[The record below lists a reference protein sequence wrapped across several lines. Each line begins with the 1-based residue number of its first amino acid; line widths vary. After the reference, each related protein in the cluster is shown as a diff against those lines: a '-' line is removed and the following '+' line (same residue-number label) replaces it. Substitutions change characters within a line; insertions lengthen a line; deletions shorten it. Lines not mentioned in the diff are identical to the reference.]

1 MEINQQGKWL
11 SILDYAQH
19 REISISSIRRYIKA
33 GRVKYKQENGKYFIW
48 SASFQDAEVKPP
60 ENQKDLYRKLKIL
73 EEENQELRMLVDLY
87 ENQLGKKPRE
97 VELPEIPMH

>member
-19 REISISSIRRYIKA
+19 RDVSISSIRRYIKA
-33 GRVKYKQENGKYFIW
+33 GRVKYKQEKGKYFIW
-48 SASFQDAEVKPP
+48 VSNYSEPVETKSD
-60 ENQKDLYRKLKIL
+60 NKLLLDKIKSL
-73 EEENQELRMLVDLY
+73 QEENQELRMLVDLY
-87 ENQLGKKPRE
+87 EEQMRKKPKN